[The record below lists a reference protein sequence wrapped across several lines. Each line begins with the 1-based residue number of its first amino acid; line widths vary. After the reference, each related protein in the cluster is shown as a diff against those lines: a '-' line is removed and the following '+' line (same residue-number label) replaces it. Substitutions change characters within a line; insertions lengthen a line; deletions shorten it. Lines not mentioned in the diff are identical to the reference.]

1 MAWLCSIPSAW
12 QISFAN
18 AGLALPANT
27 LRRSRSCIILST
39 GFEAAII
46 LASCALSVPA
56 ATARDNARGRPA
68 KLETSVLPPTTLLRG
83 KSRYHPGTTRT
94 GRCRFPSSGPR
105 RRGGDGAGPARGGG
119 GAGPRLHQSLL
130 ECSQLPVMFEDHA
143 FKIVAGGS
151 ETRRIPR
158 NRLETKYFILLQFGC
173 QTGAQVAVGLRR
185 VHVDARSHQNAPLR
199 RRVRQ
204 RKQLA
209 SAPDSHRRSA
219 Q

>member
-105 RRGGDGAGPARGGG
+105 WR
-119 GAGPRLHQSLL
+119 PRSEEHTSELQSLRHL
-130 ECSQLPVMFEDHA
+130 VCRL
-143 FKIVAGGS
+143 
-151 ETRRIPR
+151 
-158 NRLETKYFILLQFGC
+158 RLEKKVVCLDLRHRDTC
-173 QTGAQVAVGLRR
+173 PVEPAVAA
-185 VHVDARSHQNAPLR
+185 DARSR
-199 RRVRQ
+199 R
-204 RKQLA
+204 
-209 SAPDSHRRSA
+209 
-219 Q
+219 